1 MVLGQAVACSRA
13 PSNMNN
19 LKADKIPVGELWT
32 AAQRPQLR
40 RSTRDINGT
49 SRCDGIPRPAR
60 PQPPDL

>member
-32 AAQRPQLR
+32 AAQRPQFR
-40 RSTRDINGT
+40 RTTRGISIT
-49 SRCDGIPRPAR
+49 SGCGGIP
-60 PQPPDL
+60 